1 MVKGV
6 VWQTLRPPDHPLR
19 PIIFRYFQNTIFLTK
34 MPVIIGE
41 RAAAQIELFFVGFG
55 EDIYMDPTP
64 LTTRHVLRF
73 WIVVKGG
80 IQCV

>member
-1 MVKGV
+1 
-6 VWQTLRPPDHPLR
+6 
-19 PIIFRYFQNTIFLTK
+19 IIFRYSQNPIFLTK

-55 EDIYMDPTP
+55 EDIYMEPTP

-73 WIVVKGG
+73 WSVVKGVFSVYRSQNPWRCNG
-80 IQCV
+80 DRVYR

>member
-1 MVKGV
+1 
-6 VWQTLRPPDHPLR
+6 
-19 PIIFRYFQNTIFLTK
+19 

-41 RAAAQIELFFVGFG
+41 RAAAQIKLFFVGFG
-55 EDIYMDPTP
+55 EDIYMEPTP